1 MGKYLCE
8 KHGEQGLVH
17 VCEHVWQDIVTG
29 SSTIDCV
36 ITAQE
41 VWEYFRNEP
50 VGIALGYCDDCAK
63 EYGLPF
69 LGGVLPDPPSET
81 PTEFGKQQKV
91 VCSECFRV
99 LKESL
104 RPCESA

>member
-1 MGKYLCE
+1 MGIIICE

-17 VCEHVWQDIVTG
+17 VCDHVRNDILTG

-36 ITAQE
+36 ITGLE
-41 VWEYFRNEP
+41 VLEYFRNEP
-50 VGIALGYCDDCAK
+50 VGFALGYCANCAK
-63 EYGLPF
+63 QYRLP
-69 LGGVLPDPPSET
+69 LRGGVLPGPPSET
-81 PTEFGKQQKV
+81 PTEFGKQQKP

-104 RPCESA
+104 RPCE